1 MVIKIDERSDEHTFG
16 YSSEVGSGSN
26 RKQVKFYLIY
36 GKLQNIFCFIEY
48 DFCHNFLDKLVYV
61 SHSIVFL
68 W

>member
-48 DFCHNFLDKLVYV
+48 DFLNLFVIISLISWFMCLIL
-61 SHSIVFL
+61 
-68 W
+68 